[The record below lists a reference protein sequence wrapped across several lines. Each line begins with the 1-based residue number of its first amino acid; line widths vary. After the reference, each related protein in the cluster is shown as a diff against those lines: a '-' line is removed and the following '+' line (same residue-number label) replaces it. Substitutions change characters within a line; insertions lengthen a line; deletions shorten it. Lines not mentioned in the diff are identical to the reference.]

1 MRLSGCANLVRA
13 SAGASSR
20 VVGVRDEPLAVHRPT
35 ERPPRRPRRVGNA
48 FRDRRKPDV
57 RDGLRADSAVVATP
71 PHSFFFHHSDP
82 RKMGRAYSP
91 SRKPF
96 LKRRGRCLRYLMR
109 PVPVVRRP
117 IAFTDQLSERKKGE
131 GGRVSVRFGIVGSV
145 VANPFVLGTLFH
157 GRFRG
162 AVWGPASTHSCA
174 CGQRGNR
181 TRRRWTSGCGRSVD
195 HTCWGI
201 GDAMVSRVPGWRSR
215 RERESKMG
223 LEICVPPAQR
233 VALVMTLAERSCTLS
248 NLTHADTLT
257 TQMNALKMGYQR
269 RVEARCK
276 RAAAPGS
283 RALKP
288 KIPETLKSRRR
299 KSQPTCTQNLY
310 GEIGGL
316 LTRRI

>member
-1 MRLSGCANLVRA
+1 MCERR
-13 SAGASSR
+13 R
-20 VVGVRDEPLAVHRPT
+20 EPLREWLGSATSRSRFIARPND
-35 ERPPRRPRRVGNA
+35 RRRRPRRVGNA

-71 PHSFFFHHSDP
+71 PHSLFFHHSDP

-181 TRRRWTSGCGRSVD
+181 TRRRWTSGCGKSVD

-223 LEICVPPAQR
+223 LEFCVPPAER

-310 GEIGGL
+310 AEIGGL

>member
-1 MRLSGCANLVRA
+1 MARGWGPRRATREPSPDRTTAAASRSHRERLSR
-13 SAGASSR
+13 SSK
-20 VVGVRDEPLAVHRPT
+20 T
-35 ERPPRRPRRVGNA
+35 ERPRRTPR
-48 FRDRRKPDV
+48 
-57 RDGLRADSAVVATP
+57 GLRSRRDPAPLAL
-71 PHSFFFHHSDP
+71 FHHSDP

-162 AVWGPASTHSCA
+162 AMWGPASTHSCA

-181 TRRRWTSGCGRSVD
+181 TRRRWTSGCGKSVD

-201 GDAMVSRVPGWRSR
+201 RDAMVSRVPGWRSR

-257 TQMNALKMGYQR
+257 TQTNALKMGYQR

-283 RALKP
+283 RALKTKNTRNP
-288 KIPETLKSRRR
+288 KMSGKSRRR
-299 KSQPTCTQNLY
+299 KSQPTW
-310 GEIGGL
+310 
-316 LTRRI
+316 

>member
-1 MRLSGCANLVRA
+1 MERGEGWRVSGASFGLCANLVRA
-13 SAGASSR
+13 SGASSR
-20 VVGVRDEPLAVHRPT
+20 GGWGPRRAARGPSPDRTTAAASPSRR
-35 ERPPRRPRRVGNA
+35 ERLSRRSKTGRRPRRTP
-48 FRDRRKPDV
+48 R
-57 RDGLRADSAVVATP
+57 GLRSRRDPAPLAL
-71 PHSFFFHHSDP
+71 FHHSDP

-162 AVWGPASTHSCA
+162 AMWGPASTHSCA
-174 CGQRGNR
+174 CGRRGIR
-181 TRRRWTSGCGRSVD
+181 TRRRWTSGCGKSVD

-257 TQMNALKMGYQR
+257 TQTNALKMGYQR

-288 KIPETLKSRRR
+288 KIPK
-299 KSQPTCTQNLY
+299 P
-310 GEIGGL
+310 
-316 LTRRI
+316 

>member
-1 MRLSGCANLVRA
+1 M
-13 SAGASSR
+13 
-20 VVGVRDEPLAVHRPT
+20 
-35 ERPPRRPRRVGNA
+35 
-48 FRDRRKPDV
+48 
-57 RDGLRADSAVVATP
+57 
-71 PHSFFFHHSDP
+71 
-82 RKMGRAYSP
+82 
-91 SRKPF
+91 
-96 LKRRGRCLRYLMR
+96 RYLMR

-117 IAFTDQLSERKKGE
+117 IAFTDQLSERKKEE
-131 GGRVSVRFGIVGSV
+131 GGRVSVQFGIGGSV

-162 AVWGPASTHSCA
+162 AMWGPASTHSCA

-181 TRRRWTSGCGRSVD
+181 TRRRWTSGCGKSVD

-215 RERESKMG
+215 RKRESKMG

-283 RALKP
+283 RALKTKNTRNP
-288 KIPETLKSRRR
+288 KMSGKSRRR
-299 KSQPTCTQNLY
+299 KSQPTW
-310 GEIGGL
+310 
-316 LTRRI
+316 

>member
-1 MRLSGCANLVRA
+1 MDTAWVPEWERGEGWRVSGASFGLCKSCASVRSDLARGWGPRRATRGPSPDRTTAAASPSRRERLSR
-13 SAGASSR
+13 SSK
-20 VVGVRDEPLAVHRPT
+20 T
-35 ERPPRRPRRVGNA
+35 ERPRRTPR
-48 FRDRRKPDV
+48 
-57 RDGLRADSAVVATP
+57 GLRSRRDPAPLAL
-71 PHSFFFHHSDP
+71 FHHSDP

-162 AVWGPASTHSCA
+162 AMWGPASTHSCA
-174 CGQRGNR
+174 CGRRGNR

-257 TQMNALKMGYQR
+257 TQTNALKMGYQR

-288 KIPETLKSRRR
+288 KTPK
-299 KSQPTCTQNLY
+299 P
-310 GEIGGL
+310 
-316 LTRRI
+316 

>member
-1 MRLSGCANLVRA
+1 LERGEGWRVSDASFGLCKSCASVGSLFASGWGPRRAARGPSPDRTTAAASSSRRERLSMPSKTGCPR
-13 SAGASSR
+13 
-20 VVGVRDEPLAVHRPT
+20 GVRLRSRRDPTPLA
-35 ERPPRRPRRVGNA
+35 
-48 FRDRRKPDV
+48 
-57 RDGLRADSAVVATP
+57 L
-71 PHSFFFHHSDP
+71 FHHSDP

-117 IAFTDQLSERKKGE
+117 IAFTDQLSERKKEE
-131 GGRVSVRFGIVGSV
+131 GGRVSVQFGIGGSV
-145 VANPFVLGTLFH
+145 VANPFVLGTLCH

-162 AVWGPASTHSCA
+162 AMWGPASTHSCA

-181 TRRRWTSGCGRSVD
+181 TRRRWTSGCGKSVD

-215 RERESKMG
+215 RKRESKMG

-283 RALKP
+283 RALKTKNTRNP
-288 KIPETLKSRRR
+288 KMSGKSRRR
-299 KSQPTCTQNLY
+299 KSQPTW
-310 GEIGGL
+310 
-316 LTRRI
+316 